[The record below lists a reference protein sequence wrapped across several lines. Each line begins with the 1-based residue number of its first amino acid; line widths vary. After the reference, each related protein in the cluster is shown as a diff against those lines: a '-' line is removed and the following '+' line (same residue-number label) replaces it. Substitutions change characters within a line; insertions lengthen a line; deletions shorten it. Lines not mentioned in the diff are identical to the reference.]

1 MNERAQ
7 GIALVTALA
16 ILVVVGILVAGSFL
30 STQLELGITKNDTTS
45 IQAQYVADAGLEK
58 YKAALFQ
65 YYRYV
70 EDTLN
75 NNTTNP
81 TRTACYSRIGEGL
94 DWLRNGTT
102 SLAWNSNKI
111 AFTSGLGE
119 PVYAADGTTI
129 IGRYNVTLY
138 RDLAQPKLF
147 TLVSE
152 GNSHGARATMRAV
165 IELNNTGVLQQAIFA
180 GHGQANKFINGG
192 ATIRGG
198 IYVVGD
204 SSNQSNTVFNS
215 NGNFSQLNSYDL
227 TSGTRYQDMVNRVSS
242 ANQVADN
249 LCASLRVQY
258 GQVDLNGSVKL
269 GDPSNKLLGVYIGQD
284 VSQDLVVNSTLLQC
298 TATKGICTDNGPSS
312 FDLNPDAAPTF
323 PTLDSTPSSSQGCDL
338 ASWRD
343 CIHRDASNNGIT
355 LEYNNGSPQ
364 VVTPSG
370 TTLSDLSSCMAALTA
385 SGTRTVAFGTD
396 AVDCTVKLNGNNK
409 YGFDYQP
416 GNPGSLKVYG
426 NIDFKGFNLQF
437 NQPTQYFAETQ
448 KSDGTT
454 VYNAS
459 WVVEKDDPT
468 ASSNTAGGDIDLNAN
483 MLTGNTAGYPDYPN
497 HVLAFVAENDVFQG
511 GSSVMAPIYAGGTYR
526 IVSNNTLIGSV
537 VSDYFCTT
545 GAGGTTNQQK
555 KQNSKTSTD
564 KCNAGQNAEV
574 DYVNTGNNK
583 PAIMRYIQYAGVPI
597 FAVRTTETR

>member
-45 IQAQYVADAGLEK
+45 IQAKYVADAGLEK

-81 TRTACYSRIGEGL
+81 NRTACYSRIGEGL
-94 DWLRNGTT
+94 DWLRNDTT
-102 SLAWNSNKI
+102 SLTWNSNKI
-111 AFTSGLGE
+111 AFTSGNGE
-119 PVYAADGTTI
+119 PVYAADGTTV

-138 RDLAQPKLF
+138 RDPAQPKLF

-152 GNSHGARATMRAV
+152 GTSHGARATMRAV

-204 SSNQSNTVFNS
+204 SGNQTTVFNS
-215 NGNFSQLNSYDL
+215 NGNFSELNSYDL
-227 TSGTRYQDMVNRVSS
+227 TNGTRYSNMVGRVSND
-242 ANQVADN
+242 NQIADN

-298 TATKGICTDNGPSS
+298 TSTKGICTDNGPSS

-323 PTLDSTPSSSQGCDL
+323 PTLDSHPNSTQGCDL
-338 ASWRD
+338 TTWRD
-343 CIHRDASNNGIT
+343 CIHRDAGANGIT
-355 LEYNNGSPQ
+355 LKYNNGTPE

-370 TTLSDLSSCMAALTA
+370 TALSSPSSCMDALTA
-385 SGTRTVAFGTD
+385 SGSRTLAFGTD

-409 YGFDYQP
+409 FGFAYQP

-426 NIDFKGFNLQF
+426 TMDFKGFNLQF

-454 VYNAS
+454 DYNAS
-459 WVVEKDDPT
+459 WVVEKDDPSAT
-468 ASSNTAGGDIDLNAN
+468 GNAAGGDIDLNAN

-574 DYVNTGNNK
+574 VYVNTGNNK

-597 FAVRTTETR
+597 FAVRSTETR